1 MNRKTFVLDTNV
13 LLYDKTSIHSFPGND
28 VVIPLLVLDELD
40 RFKEKPGIIGESAR
54 YVNRL
59 LDGFRD
65 IGRLDEGVKLPEE
78 LSRDQTIRVI
88 IGDHAAPFGL
98 AGNAMDN
105 LIIAATL
112 SEGREDPNRTIILVT
127 KDINLRVKCDALGIR
142 SEDYYKDHIST
153 EDVDYSGFHSIELEK
168 EQVDQFYSDG
178 VLNIGLDS
186 GIFDNEY
193 VLVNEG
199 EHSSFIAR
207 YEDGLLKKLLGA
219 PGGVSKISPKNKEQ
233 SFAIDALMQ
242 PDIPLV
248 TLTGIAG
255 SGKTFLTLMAAMDGA
270 MSKKYNRII
279 ISRSLQTVGN
289 DIGFLPGDLNEK
301 MDPWLAPI
309 KDNFQTMFNDI
320 TYFEAMKDKGQ
331 IEVAPLAFIRGR
343 SFNDS
348 FVIVDEAQNATVHE
362 LKTLITR
369 VGKNSKI
376 VLLGDTDQIDTPYID
391 KVSNGLSIIVDR
403 FKKTNLSAHVHI
415 QHGQRS
421 KLATMASNIL

>member
-1 MNRKTFVLDTNV
+1 MSRKTFILDTNV
-13 LLYDKTSIHSFPGND
+13 LLYDKTSIHSFSGND

-40 RFKEKPGIIGESAR
+40 RFKEKPGVIGEAAR

-65 IGRLDEGVKLPEE
+65 FGRLDEGVKVPED
-78 LSRDQTIRVI
+78 LAKNQTIRVI
-88 IGDHAAPFGL
+88 VGEHAAPFGL
-98 AGNAMDN
+98 AGNAADN

-112 SEGREDPNRTIILVT
+112 SEARENPTNKIILVT
-127 KDINLRVKCDALGIR
+127 KDINLRVKCDALGIL
-142 SEDYYKDHIST
+142 SEDYFKDHIAS
-153 EDVDYSGFHSIELEK
+153 EDADYSGYRNVVLEK
-168 EQVDQFYSDG
+168 EKIDSFWRDG
-178 VLNIGLDS
+178 FLNIEEG
-186 GIFDNEY
+186 FFPNEY
-193 VLVNEG
+193 ILVNEG
-199 EHSSFIAR
+199 EHSGFLAR
-207 YEDGLLKKLLGA
+207 YEDGKLFKLLTA
-219 PGGVSKISPKNKEQ
+219 PGGIGKITPKNKEQ
-233 SFAIDALMQ
+233 SFAVDALMH

-270 MSKKYNRII
+270 MTKKYSRII
-279 ISRSLQTVGN
+279 ISRSIQTVGN
-289 DIGFLPGDLNEK
+289 DLGFLPGDLNEK

-320 TYFEAMKDKGQ
+320 TYFETMKDKGQ

-343 SFNDS
+343 SFNES

-369 VGKNSKI
+369 VGKGSKI

-403 FKKTNLSAHVHI
+403 FKNTELSAHVHI
-415 QHGQRS
+415 PHGQRS
-421 KLATMASNIL
+421 NLATLASNLL

>member
-1 MNRKTFVLDTNV
+1 MKRKTFVLDTNV
-13 LLYDKTSIHSFPGND
+13 LLYDKTSIHSFSGND

-40 RFKEKPGIIGESAR
+40 RFKEKPGVVGESAR

-59 LDGFRD
+59 LDTFREV
-65 IGRLDEGVKLPEE
+65 GRLDEGIKVPEN
-78 LSRDQTIRVI
+78 LAKDQTVRVI
-88 IGDHAAPFGL
+88 VGEHAAPFGL
-98 AGNAMDN
+98 AGNAGDN

-112 SEGREDPNRTIILVT
+112 SEAREKPNSKIILVT
-127 KDINLRVKCDALGIR
+127 KDINLRVKCDALGIL
-142 SEDYYKDHIST
+142 SEDYFKDHIAS
-153 EDVDYSGFHSIELEK
+153 EDADYSGTTQITLPQEKIDSFWNNGFVEIEEN
-168 EQVDQFYSDG
+168 F
-178 VLNIGLDS
+178 
-186 GIFDNEY
+186 FPNEY
-193 VLVNEG
+193 LVVNQG
-199 EHSSFIAR
+199 ENSSFLSR
-207 YEDGLLKKLLGA
+207 YSGGKLMKLLSA
-219 PGGVSKISPKNKEQ
+219 PGGIGKINPKNKEQ
-233 SFAIDALMQ
+233 SFAIDALMH
-242 PDIPLV
+242 PEIPLV

-270 MSKKYNRII
+270 MSKKYSRII
-279 ISRSLQTVGN
+279 ISRSLQVVGN

-403 FKKTNLSAHVHI
+403 FKKTNLSSHVFI
-415 QHGQRS
+415 PHGQRS
-421 KLATMASNIL
+421 ELASLASSLL

>member
-1 MNRKTFVLDTNV
+1 MKRKTFVLDTNV

-40 RFKEKPGIIGESAR
+40 RFKEKPGVIGEAAR

-65 IGRLDEGVKLPEE
+65 IGRLDQGITLPED
-78 LSRDQTIRVI
+78 LSKNQTIKVI
-88 IGDHAAPFGL
+88 IGEHAAPFGL
-98 AGNAMDN
+98 TGNAGDN

-112 SEGREDPNRTIILVT
+112 SEGREDPNKTIILVT

-142 SEDYYKDHIST
+142 SEDYYKDHISS
-153 EDVDYSGFHSIELEK
+153 EDVDYSGHHTINLEK
-168 EQVDQFYSDG
+168 EEVDKFYQDG
-178 VLNIGLDS
+178 FIQIDAANMFS
-186 GIFDNEY
+186 NEY

-207 YEDGLLKKLLGA
+207 FEEGCLYKLIGA
-219 PGGVSKISPKNKEQ
+219 PGGISKISPKNKEQ

-242 PDIPLV
+242 PNIPLV

-270 MSKKYNRII
+270 MSKKYSRII
-279 ISRSLQTVGN
+279 ISRSIQTVGN

-403 FKKTNLSAHVHI
+403 FKKTKLAAHVHI
-415 QHGQRS
+415 PYGQRS
-421 KLATMASNIL
+421 NLATLASNIL

>member
-1 MNRKTFVLDTNV
+1 MKRKTFVLDTNV

-40 RFKEKPGIIGESAR
+40 RFKEKPGVIGESAR

-65 IGRLDEGVKLPEE
+65 IGRLDEGIKLPRE
-78 LSRDQTIRVI
+78 LSRDQTIKVI
-88 IGDHAAPFGL
+88 IGEHAAPFGL
-98 AGNAMDN
+98 AGNAGDN

-112 SEGREDPNRTIILVT
+112 SEGREVPNKTIILVT

-142 SEDYYKDHIST
+142 SEDYYKDHIAS
-153 EDVDYSGFHSIELEK
+153 EDVDYSGYRKMTLSQNET
-168 EQVDQFYSDG
+168 DQFYQDG
-178 VLNIGLDS
+178 ILKIATNDM
-186 GIFDNEY
+186 FPNEY

-199 EHSSFIAR
+199 EHTGLIAR
-207 YEDGLLKKLLGA
+207 YEDGCLNKLLGA
-219 PGGVSKISPKNKEQ
+219 PGGISKISPKNKEQ

-242 PDIPLV
+242 KNIHLV

-255 SGKTFLTLMAAMDGA
+255 SGKTFLTLMAAMDGV
-270 MSKKYNRII
+270 MTKKYNRII
-279 ISRSLQTVGN
+279 ISRSIQTVGN
-289 DIGFLPGDLNEK
+289 DIGFLPGNLNEK

-369 VGKNSKI
+369 VGQNSKI

-403 FKKTNLSAHVHI
+403 FKTTNLSAHVHI
-415 QHGQRS
+415 PHGQRS
-421 KLATMASNIL
+421 NLATLASNIL

>member
-1 MNRKTFVLDTNV
+1 MKRKTFILDTNV

-28 VVIPLLVLDELD
+28 VVIPLQVLDELD
-40 RFKEKPGIIGESAR
+40 RFKEKPGVIGEAAR

-65 IGRLDEGVKLPEE
+65 IGRLDEGITIPEE
-78 LSRDQTIRVI
+78 YSREQTIKVI
-88 IGDHAAPFGL
+88 IGEHTAPFGL
-98 AGNAMDN
+98 AGNTGDN

-112 SEGREDPNRTIILVT
+112 SEGAADPEKPIILVT

-142 SEDYYKDHIST
+142 SEDYYKDHIAS
-153 EDVDYSGFHSIELEK
+153 EDVDYSGYHTMHLDQA
-168 EQVDQFYSDG
+168 QVDKFYQESEIH
-178 VLNIGLDS
+178 IGDEC
-186 GIFDNEY
+186 GIFPNEY

-207 YEDGLLKKLLGA
+207 YEDGFLNKLIGA
-219 PGGVSKISPKNKEQ
+219 PGGISKISPKNKEQ

-270 MSKKYNRII
+270 MSKKYSRII
-279 ISRSLQTVGN
+279 ISRSIQTVGN

-343 SFNDS
+343 SFNES

-369 VGKNSKI
+369 VGKGSKI

-403 FKKTNLSAHVHI
+403 FKRTNLAAHVHI
-415 QHGQRS
+415 PHGQRS
-421 KLATMASNIL
+421 NLATLASNIL

>member
-1 MNRKTFVLDTNV
+1 MKRKTFVLDTNV

-40 RFKEKPGIIGESAR
+40 RFKEKPGVIGESAR

-59 LDGFRD
+59 LDSFRE
-65 IGRLDEGVKLPEE
+65 IGRLDVGIELPEE
-78 LSRDQTIRVI
+78 FSRKQTIKVI
-88 IGDHAAPFGL
+88 IGEHAAPFGL
-98 AGNAMDN
+98 AGYQGDN

-112 SEGREDPNRTIILVT
+112 SEGREHPNKPIILVT

-142 SEDYYKDHIST
+142 SEDYYQDHIAS
-153 EDVDYSGFHSIELEK
+153 EDANYSGYQKIIFEK
-168 EQVDQFYSDG
+168 EKVDKFYEDG
-178 VLNIGLDS
+178 YLELKDS
-186 GIFDNEY
+186 SLFPNEY
-193 VLVNEG
+193 AIINEG
-199 EHSSFIAR
+199 EHSCFLAR
-207 YEDGLLKKLLGA
+207 YENERLHKLIGP
-219 PGGVSKISPKNKEQ
+219 PGGIGNITAKNKEQ
-233 SFAIDALMQ
+233 SFAIDALMN

-248 TLTGIAG
+248 TMTGIAG

-270 MSKKYNRII
+270 MSKKYNRIV
-279 ISRSLQTVGN
+279 ISRSIQTVGN

-369 VGKNSKI
+369 VGKGSKI

-415 QHGQRS
+415 PHGQRS
-421 KLATMASNIL
+421 NLATMASSIL

>member
-1 MNRKTFVLDTNV
+1 M
-13 LLYDKTSIHSFPGND
+13 YP
-28 VVIPLLVLDELD
+28 
-40 RFKEKPGIIGESAR
+40 
-54 YVNRL
+54 
-59 LDGFRD
+59 
-65 IGRLDEGVKLPEE
+65 
-78 LSRDQTIRVI
+78 
-88 IGDHAAPFGL
+88 
-98 AGNAMDN
+98 
-105 LIIAATL
+105 
-112 SEGREDPNRTIILVT
+112 
-127 KDINLRVKCDALGIR
+127 
-142 SEDYYKDHIST
+142 
-153 EDVDYSGFHSIELEK
+153 
-168 EQVDQFYSDG
+168 
-178 VLNIGLDS
+178 
-186 GIFDNEY
+186 NEY

-207 YEDGLLKKLLGA
+207 YEDNSLRKLIGA
-219 PGGVSKISPKNKEQ
+219 PGGISKITPKNKEQ

-242 PDIPLV
+242 PNIPLV

-270 MSKKYNRII
+270 MSKKFNRII
-279 ISRSLQTVGN
+279 ISRSIQTVGN

-403 FKKTNLSAHVHI
+403 FKKTNLAAHVHI
-415 QHGQRS
+415 PHGQRS
-421 KLATMASNIL
+421 NLATLASNIL

>member
-1 MNRKTFVLDTNV
+1 MKRKTFVLDTNV

-40 RFKEKPGIIGESAR
+40 RFKEKPGVVGEAAR

-59 LDGFRD
+59 LDDFRE
-65 IGRLDEGVKLPEE
+65 IGRLDQGIELPEE
-78 LSRDQTIRVI
+78 YSKNQTIRVI
-88 IGDHAAPFGL
+88 IGEHAAPFGL
-98 AGNAMDN
+98 TGNGGDN

-112 SEGREDPNRTIILVT
+112 SEGREHPKKPIILVT

-142 SEDYYKDHIST
+142 SEDYYKDHIT
-153 EDVDYSGFHSIELEK
+153 NEDAEYCGFQEIELNQE
-168 EQVDQFYSDG
+168 EVDLFYQQGFIETS
-178 VLNIGLDS
+178 DS
-186 GIFDNEY
+186 GLFPNEY
-193 VLVNEG
+193 VVVNSG
-199 EHSSFIAR
+199 THATILAR
-207 YEDGLLKKLLGA
+207 YRDGLLHKLVGP
-219 PGGVSKISPKNKEQ
+219 PGRIGNIQAKNKEQ
-233 SFAIDALMQ
+233 SFAVDALMQ
-242 PDIPLV
+242 DIPLV

-255 SGKTFLTLMAAMDGA
+255 SGKTFLTLLAAMDGA
-270 MSKKYNRII
+270 MSKKYSRIV
-279 ISRSLQTVGN
+279 ISRSIAPVGQ

-320 TYFEAMKDKGQ
+320 TYFEAMKEKGQ

-343 SFNDS
+343 SFNNS

-369 VGKNSKI
+369 VGKDSKI

-391 KVSNGLSIIVDR
+391 KVSNGLSIMVDR
-403 FKKTNLSAHVHI
+403 FKKTNLSAHIHI
-415 QHGQRS
+415 PHGQRS
-421 KLATMASNIL
+421 ELATLASNIL

>member
-1 MNRKTFVLDTNV
+1 MKRKTFVLDTNV

-40 RFKEKPGIIGESAR
+40 RFKEKPGVIGEAAR

-65 IGRLDEGVKLPEE
+65 IGRLDEGIQLPEE
-78 LSRDQTIRVI
+78 LSRDQTIKVI
-88 IGDHAAPFGL
+88 IGEHAAPFGL
-98 AGNAMDN
+98 TGNAGDN

-112 SEGREDPNRTIILVT
+112 SEGREHPKKQIILVT

-142 SEDYYKDHIST
+142 SEDYYKDHIAS
-153 EDVDYSGFHSIELEK
+153 EDVNYSGYHSISVDKSKTDQFYNDGILSIELK
-168 EQVDQFYSDG
+168 DVFP
-178 VLNIGLDS
+178 
-186 GIFDNEY
+186 NEY

-207 YEDGLLKKLLGA
+207 YNDGYLHKLIGA
-219 PGGVSKISPKNKEQ
+219 PGGISKISPKNKEQ

-242 PDIPLV
+242 PNIPLV

-279 ISRSLQTVGN
+279 ISRSIQTVGN

-403 FKKTNLSAHVHI
+403 FKKAGLSAHI
-415 QHGQRS
+415 NIPHGQRS
-421 KLATMASNIL
+421 KLATLASNIL

>member
-1 MNRKTFVLDTNV
+1 MKRKTFVLDTNV
-13 LLYDKTSIHSFPGND
+13 LLYDKTSIHSFSGCD

-40 RFKEKPGIIGESAR
+40 RFKEKPGVVGESAR

-59 LDGFRD
+59 LDSFRE
-65 IGRLDEGVKLPEE
+65 IGRLDEGIKIPEN
-78 LSRDQTIRVI
+78 LAKDQNIRVI
-88 IGDHAAPFGL
+88 VGEHAAPFGL
-98 AGNAMDN
+98 AGNAGDN

-112 SEGREDPNRTIILVT
+112 SEARENPNSKIILVT
-127 KDINLRVKCDALGIR
+127 KDINLRVKCDALGIL
-142 SEDYYKDHIST
+142 SEDYFKDHIAS
-153 EDVDYSGFHSIELEK
+153 EDADYSGYGKMDLNQEKVDSFWKDGLVEIEEGS
-168 EQVDQFYSDG
+168 F
-178 VLNIGLDS
+178 
-186 GIFDNEY
+186 FPNEY
-193 VLVNEG
+193 VVANEG
-199 EHSSFIAR
+199 ENSSFLAR
-207 YEDGLLKKLLGA
+207 HIDGQLVRLLQA
-219 PGGVSKISPKNKEQ
+219 PGGIGKINPKNKEQ
-233 SFAIDALMQ
+233 SFAIDALMH

-270 MSKKYNRII
+270 MTKKYSRII
-279 ISRSLQTVGN
+279 ISRSIQTVGN
-289 DIGFLPGDLNEK
+289 DLGFLPGDLNEK

-343 SFNDS
+343 SFNDA

-403 FKKTNLSAHVHI
+403 FKKTDLSSHVYI
-415 QHGQRS
+415 PHGQRS
-421 KLATMASNIL
+421 NLATLASNIL

>member
-1 MNRKTFVLDTNV
+1 MKRKTFILDTNV

-28 VVIPLLVLDELD
+28 VVIPLQVLDELD
-40 RFKEKPGIIGESAR
+40 RFKEKPGVVGEAAR

-59 LDGFRD
+59 LDSFRD
-65 IGRLDEGVKLPEE
+65 IGRLDEGITIPEE
-78 LSRDQTIRVI
+78 YSRDQTIKVI
-88 IGDHAAPFGL
+88 IGEHTAPFGL
-98 AGNAMDN
+98 AGNAGDN

-112 SEGREDPNRTIILVT
+112 SEGAEDPEKAIILVT

-142 SEDYYKDHIST
+142 SEDYYKDHIAS
-153 EDVDYSGFHSIELEK
+153 EDVDYSGCHTMLLD
-168 EQVDQFYSDG
+168 QDRVDKFYQESEIH
-178 VLNIGLDS
+178 IGDEH
-186 GIFDNEY
+186 GIFPNEY

-207 YEDGLLKKLLGA
+207 YEDGFLNKLIGA
-219 PGGVSKISPKNKEQ
+219 PGGIAKISPKNKEQ

-242 PDIPLV
+242 PTIPLV

-270 MSKKYNRII
+270 MSKKYSRII
-279 ISRSLQTVGN
+279 ISRSIQTVGN

-403 FKKTNLSAHVHI
+403 FKRTNLAAHVHI
-415 QHGQRS
+415 PHGQRS
-421 KLATMASNIL
+421 NLATLASNIL

>member
-1 MNRKTFVLDTNV
+1 MKRKTFILDTNV
-13 LLYDKTSIHSFPGND
+13 LLYDKTSIHSFHGND
-28 VVIPLLVLDELD
+28 VVIPLQVLDELD
-40 RFKEKPGIIGESAR
+40 RFKEKPGVVGESAR

-59 LDGFRD
+59 LDSFRD
-65 IGRLDEGVKLPEE
+65 IGRLDEGVKLPKE

-98 AGNAMDN
+98 AGNAGDN

-112 SEGREDPNRTIILVT
+112 SEGREHPNKTIILVT

-142 SEDYYKDHIST
+142 SEDYYKDHIAS
-153 EDVDYSGFHSIELEK
+153 EDVDYSGYHKITLEK
-168 EQVDQFYSDG
+168 EDVDNFYQNG
-178 VLNIGLDS
+178 ELHFTES
-186 GIFDNEY
+186 GMFPNEY
-193 VLVNEG
+193 ALINEG

-207 YEDGLLKKLLGA
+207 YEGDFLHKLVGP
-219 PGGVSKISPKNKEQ
+219 PGGIAKISPKNKEQ

-242 PDIPLV
+242 SNIPLV

-270 MSKKYNRII
+270 MSKKYSRII
-279 ISRSLQTVGN
+279 ISRSIQTVGN

-403 FKKTNLSAHVHI
+403 FKRTNLAAHVHI
-415 QHGQRS
+415 PHGQRS
-421 KLATMASNIL
+421 NLATMASNIL

>member
-1 MNRKTFVLDTNV
+1 VKRKTFVLDTNV

-40 RFKEKPGIIGESAR
+40 RFKEKPGVVGEAAR

-59 LDGFRD
+59 LDSFRE
-65 IGRLDEGVKLPEE
+65 IGRLDHGIELPEE
-78 LSRDQTIRVI
+78 YSRKQTIRVI
-88 IGDHAAPFGL
+88 IGEHAAPFGL
-98 AGNAMDN
+98 TDNHGDN

-112 SEGREDPNRTIILVT
+112 SEGREHPKKPIILVT

-142 SEDYYKDHIST
+142 SEDYYKDHITS
-153 EDVDYSGFHSIELEK
+153 EDAEYRGFQELLMEQEEVDLFYQQGFLE
-168 EQVDQFYSDG
+168 
-178 VLNIGLDS
+178 IGDS
-186 GIFDNEY
+186 GYFPNEY
-193 VLVNEG
+193 IVVNPG
-199 EHSSFIAR
+199 KHATILAR
-207 YEDGLLKKLLGA
+207 YRDGLLHNLVGP
-219 PGGVSKISPKNKEQ
+219 PGRIGNIVAKNKEQ

-242 PDIPLV
+242 DIPLV
-248 TLTGIAG
+248 TMTGIAG
-255 SGKTFLTLMAAMDGA
+255 SGKTFLTLLAAMDGA
-270 MSKKYNRII
+270 MSKKYSRIV
-279 ISRSLQTVGN
+279 ISRSIMPVGQ

-320 TYFEAMKDKGQ
+320 TYFEAMKEKGQ

-343 SFNDS
+343 SFNNS

-369 VGKNSKI
+369 VGKDSKI

-391 KVSNGLSIIVDR
+391 KVSNGLSIMVDR
-403 FKKTNLSAHVHI
+403 FKKTKLSAHIHI
-415 QHGQRS
+415 PHGQRS
-421 KLATMASNIL
+421 ELATLASNIL

>member
-1 MNRKTFVLDTNV
+1 MKRKTFILDTNV

-28 VVIPLLVLDELD
+28 IVIPLQVLDELD
-40 RFKEKPGIIGESAR
+40 RFKEKPGVIGEAAR

-59 LDGFRD
+59 LDSFRD
-65 IGRLDEGVKLPEE
+65 IGRLDEGITIPEE
-78 LSRDQTIRVI
+78 YSRDQTIKVI
-88 IGDHAAPFGL
+88 IGEHTTPFGL
-98 AGNAMDN
+98 AGNAGDN

-112 SEGREDPNRTIILVT
+112 SEGAEDPEKAIILVT

-142 SEDYYKDHIST
+142 SEDYYKDHIAS
-153 EDVDYSGFHSIELEK
+153 EDVDYSGYHTMHLPQ
-168 EQVDQFYSDG
+168 EQVDKFYQESE
-178 VLNIGLDS
+178 LHIGDES
-186 GIFDNEY
+186 GIFPNEY

-207 YEDGLLKKLLGA
+207 YEDGFLNKLVGA
-219 PGGVSKISPKNKEQ
+219 PGGIAKISPKNKEQ

-242 PDIPLV
+242 PNIPLV

-270 MSKKYNRII
+270 MSKKYSRII
-279 ISRSLQTVGN
+279 ISRSIQTVGN

-369 VGKNSKI
+369 VGRNSKI

-403 FKKTNLSAHVHI
+403 FKRTNLAAHVHI
-415 QHGQRS
+415 PHGQRS
-421 KLATMASNIL
+421 NLATLASNIL

>member
-40 RFKEKPGIIGESAR
+40 RFKEKPGVIGEAAR

-65 IGRLDEGVKLPEE
+65 LGRLDEGVKLPDD

-88 IGDHAAPFGL
+88 IGEHAAPFGL

-112 SEGREDPNRTIILVT
+112 SEGREDPNKTIILVT

-142 SEDYYKDHIST
+142 SEDYYKDHIAS
-153 EDVDYSGFHSIELEK
+153 EDVDYSGSHSINLDQEK
-168 EQVDQFYSDG
+168 VDSFYQNG
-178 VLNIGLDS
+178 ELNIGKDS
-186 GIFDNEY
+186 GIFENEY
-193 VLVNEG
+193 VLVNDG

-207 YEDGLLKKLLGA
+207 YESGFLKKLVGA
-219 PGGVSKISPKNKEQ
+219 PGGISKITPKNKEQ

-270 MSKKYNRII
+270 MSKKYSRII
-279 ISRSLQTVGN
+279 ISRSIQTVGN

-403 FKKTNLSAHVHI
+403 FKKTKLSAHVNI
-415 QHGQRS
+415 PHGQRS
-421 KLATMASNIL
+421 NLATLASNIL

>member
-1 MNRKTFVLDTNV
+1 MKRKTFVLDTNV
-13 LLYDKTSIHSFPGND
+13 LLYDKTAIHSFPGND

-40 RFKEKPGIIGESAR
+40 RFKEKPGVIGESAR

-59 LDGFRD
+59 LDGFRE
-65 IGRLDEGVKLPEE
+65 IGRLDVGIELPED
-78 LSRDQTIRVI
+78 LSKKQTVKVI
-88 IGDHAAPFGL
+88 IGEHAAPFGL
-98 AGNAMDN
+98 AGTKGDN

-112 SEGREDPNRTIILVT
+112 SEGREHPKKPIILVT

-142 SEDYYKDHIST
+142 SEDYYKDHIAS
-153 EDVDYSGFHSIELEK
+153 EDADYLGYQNIELEK
-168 EQVDQFYSDG
+168 EKVDKFYENG
-178 VLNIGLDS
+178 FVEAPTVNA
-186 GIFDNEY
+186 FPNEY
-193 VLVNEG
+193 VVVNEG
-199 EHSSFIAR
+199 NHSTLLAR
-207 YEDGLLKKLLGA
+207 YLDGCLHRLIEA
-219 PGGVSKISPKNKEQ
+219 PGGIGKISPKNKEQ

-242 PDIPLV
+242 TNIPLV

-270 MSKKYNRII
+270 MSKKYSRIV
-279 ISRSLQTVGN
+279 ISRSIQTVGN

-309 KDNFQTMFNDI
+309 RDNFQTMFNDI

-403 FKKTNLSAHVHI
+403 FKNTEVTAHVHI
-415 QHGQRS
+415 PHGQRS

>member
-1 MNRKTFVLDTNV
+1 MKRKIFVLDTNV

-40 RFKEKPGIIGESAR
+40 RFKEKPGVIGESAR

-59 LDGFRD
+59 LDSFRE
-65 IGRLDEGVKLPEE
+65 IGRLDVGIELPEE
-78 LSRDQTIRVI
+78 LSKKQTVKVI
-88 IGDHAAPFGL
+88 IGEHAAPFGL
-98 AGNAMDN
+98 AGNKGDN

-112 SEGREDPNRTIILVT
+112 SEGREHPKKPIILVT

-142 SEDYYKDHIST
+142 SEDYYKDHIAS
-153 EDVDYSGFHSIELEK
+153 EDAHYSGYQNIELGKEKVDEFYENGSIEI
-168 EQVDQFYSDG
+168 QNVSAFP
-178 VLNIGLDS
+178 
-186 GIFDNEY
+186 NEY
-193 VLVNEG
+193 VIVNDG
-199 EHSSFIAR
+199 DHATFLAR
-207 YEDGLLKKLLGA
+207 YFDGHLHKLVVA
-219 PGGVSKISPKNKEQ
+219 PGGIGKISAKNKEQ

-242 PDIPLV
+242 DSLPLV

-270 MSKKYNRII
+270 LTKKYSRIV
-279 ISRSLQTVGN
+279 ISRSIQTVGN

-309 KDNFQTMFNDI
+309 RDNFQTMFNDI

-331 IEVAPLAFIRGR
+331 IEVAPLSFIRGR

-348 FVIVDEAQNATVHE
+348 FIIVDEAQNATVHE

-403 FKKTNLSAHVHI
+403 FKNATLSAHVHI
-415 QHGQRS
+415 PHGQRS

>member
-1 MNRKTFVLDTNV
+1 MTRKTFILDTNV
-13 LLYDKTSIHSFPGND
+13 LLYDKTSIHSLHGND

-54 YVNRL
+54 YINRL
-59 LDGFRD
+59 LDNFRE
-65 IGRLDEGVKLPEE
+65 IGRLDVGVKIPED
-78 LSRDQTIRVI
+78 LAKDQTIRVI
-88 IGDHAAPFGL
+88 TGEHAAPFGL
-98 AGNAMDN
+98 AGNHADN

-112 SEGREDPNRTIILVT
+112 SEGNKDPKKTIILVT

-142 SEDYYKDHIST
+142 SEDYYKDHITS
-153 EDVDYSGFHSIELEK
+153 EDANYLGYQNIELTQDE
-168 EQVDQFYSDG
+168 VDKFYQDG
-178 VLNIGLDS
+178 FLDVGDCGLCP
-186 GIFDNEY
+186 NEY
-193 VLVNEG
+193 VVVNENTQSTLLAR
-199 EHSSFIAR
+199 HSEGVI
-207 YEDGLLKKLLGA
+207 KKLITA
-219 PGGVSKISPKNKEQ
+219 PGGIGKISAKNKEQ
-233 SFAIDALMQ
+233 SFAIDALMCD
-242 PDIPLV
+242 DIPLV

-270 MSKKYNRII
+270 MTKKYNRII
-279 ISRSLQTVGN
+279 ISRSIQTVGN

-320 TYFEAMKDKGQ
+320 TYFEAMKEKGQ

-348 FVIVDEAQNATVHE
+348 FVIVDEAQNATIHE

-369 VGKNSKI
+369 VGRKSKI

-391 KVSNGLSIIVDR
+391 KVSNGLSIVVDR
-403 FKKTNLSAHVHI
+403 FKGTQVSAHVYI
-415 QHGQRS
+415 PHGQRS
-421 KLATMASNIL
+421 LLASMASNIL

>member
-1 MNRKTFVLDTNV
+1 MKRKTFVLDTNV
-13 LLYDKTSIHSFPGND
+13 LLYDKTSIHSFSGND

-40 RFKEKPGIIGESAR
+40 RFKEKPGVIGESAR
-54 YVNRL
+54 YINRL

-65 IGRLDEGVKLPEE
+65 IGRLDQGIKLPEE
-78 LSRDQTIRVI
+78 LCRDQTIRVI
-88 IGDHAAPFGL
+88 IGEHAAPFGL
-98 AGNAMDN
+98 TSNAADN

-112 SEGREDPNRTIILVT
+112 SEGREDPNKTVILVT

-142 SEDYYKDHIST
+142 SEDYYKDHISS
-153 EDVDYSGFHSIELEK
+153 EDVNYSGYHLASLSQEEVDKFYQNGELHLK
-168 EQVDQFYSDG
+168 
-178 VLNIGLDS
+178 DS
-186 GIFDNEY
+186 GMYPNEY

-207 YEDGLLKKLLGA
+207 YEDEFLYKLIGA
-219 PGGVSKISPKNKEQ
+219 PGGISKITPKNKEQ

-242 PDIPLV
+242 PNIPLV

-270 MSKKYNRII
+270 MTKKYSRIV
-279 ISRSLQTVGN
+279 ISRSIQTVGN

-369 VGKNSKI
+369 VGRNSKI

-403 FKKTNLSAHVHI
+403 FKKANLAAHVHI
-415 QHGQRS
+415 PHGQRS
-421 KLATMASNIL
+421 NLATLASNIL

>member
-1 MNRKTFVLDTNV
+1 MLETIKV
-13 LLYDKTSIHSFPGND
+13 
-28 VVIPLLVLDELD
+28 
-40 RFKEKPGIIGESAR
+40 IIGE
-54 YVNRL
+54 
-59 LDGFRD
+59 
-65 IGRLDEGVKLPEE
+65 
-78 LSRDQTIRVI
+78 
-88 IGDHAAPFGL
+88 HAAPFGL
-98 AGNAMDN
+98 AGNAGDN

-112 SEGREDPNRTIILVT
+112 SEGRGDPNRAIILVT

-142 SEDYYKDHIST
+142 SEDYYKDHISS
-153 EDVDYSGFHSIELEK
+153 EDVNYSGHHAITLEK
-168 EQVDQFYSDG
+168 AEVDKFYQDNS
-178 VLNIGLDS
+178 LKLDT
-186 GIFDNEY
+186 GAILENEY

-207 YEDGLLKKLLGA
+207 YSDGFLQKLTGA
-219 PGGVSKISPKNKEQ
+219 PGGISKISPKNKEQ

-270 MSKKYNRII
+270 MSKKYGRII
-279 ISRSLQTVGN
+279 ISRSIQTVGN

-403 FKKTNLSAHVHI
+403 FKNSNLSAHVHI
-415 QHGQRS
+415 PYGQRS
-421 KLATMASNIL
+421 NLATLASNIL

>member
-1 MNRKTFVLDTNV
+1 MKRKTFVLDTNV

-40 RFKEKPGIIGESAR
+40 RFKEKPGVVGEAAR

-59 LDGFRD
+59 LDSFRE
-65 IGRLDEGVKLPEE
+65 IGRLDHGIELPEE
-78 LSRDQTIRVI
+78 YSRKQTIRVI
-88 IGDHAAPFGL
+88 IGEHAAPFGL
-98 AGNAMDN
+98 TDNHGDN

-112 SEGREDPNRTIILVT
+112 SEGREHPKKPIILVT

-142 SEDYYKDHIST
+142 SEDYYKDHITS
-153 EDVDYSGFHSIELEK
+153 EDAEYRGFQELLMEQEEVDLFYQQGFLE
-168 EQVDQFYSDG
+168 
-178 VLNIGLDS
+178 IGDS
-186 GIFDNEY
+186 GYFPNEY
-193 VLVNEG
+193 IVVNPG
-199 EHSSFIAR
+199 KHATILAR
-207 YEDGLLKKLLGA
+207 YRDGLLHNLVGP
-219 PGGVSKISPKNKEQ
+219 PGRIGNIVAKNKEQ

-242 PDIPLV
+242 DIPLV
-248 TLTGIAG
+248 TMTGIAG
-255 SGKTFLTLMAAMDGA
+255 SGKTFLTLLAAMDGA
-270 MSKKYNRII
+270 MSKKYSRIV
-279 ISRSLQTVGN
+279 ISRSIMPVGQ

-320 TYFEAMKDKGQ
+320 TYFEAMKEKGQ

-343 SFNDS
+343 SFNNS

-369 VGKNSKI
+369 VGKDSKI

-391 KVSNGLSIIVDR
+391 KVSNGLSIMVDR
-403 FKKTNLSAHVHI
+403 FKKTKLSAHIHI
-415 QHGQRS
+415 PHGQRS
-421 KLATMASNIL
+421 ELATLASNIL